1 MRTMSLDITGL
12 GPHRRWRWS
21 QVKQGLA
28 EWRHRVYS
36 RGELLNLS
44 DLSLR
49 DIGLSRCSSD
59 FEASKPFWMA

>member
-1 MRTMSLDITGL
+1 MRTMSLDITRLRSRHG
-12 GPHRRWRWS
+12 RRWG
-21 QVKQGLA
+21 QVKRGLA
-28 EWRHRVYS
+28 EWRHGAYS

-59 FEASKPFWMA
+59 FVASKPFWMA

>member
-12 GPHRRWRWS
+12 GPRHKRRWS

-36 RGELLNLS
+36 RGELLESQQFKFARYRPVAL
-44 DLSLR
+44 LL
-49 DIGLSRCSSD
+49 D

>member
-12 GPHRRWRWS
+12 RSRHGLRWS

-28 EWRHRVYS
+28 VWRHRVYS
-36 RGELLNLS
+36 RGELMNLS
-44 DLSLR
+44 DSSLR
-49 DIGLSRCSSD
+49 DIGLSRCSAD